1 MSWLFLFIAIVGE
14 VIGTTALKA
23 SNGFSKLIP
32 SIVTVISYSFTFYF
46 LSLALKSIP
55 VGLAYAI
62 WGGVGIILISAI
74 GYFIFK
80 QTMDLPAIIGIILII
95 LGTLII
101 NIFSKSVSH

>member
-32 SIVTVISYSFTFYF
+32 SIVTVIGYSFTFYF

-55 VGLAYAI
+55 VGLGYAI